1 MLTSVAR
8 LTVFGAG
15 AMGTALSI
23 HLARKGEHVTLWGS
37 RFDARVLPSLQK
49 DRVHPALTER
59 LPESIQ
65 VLGPDDLKKAAS
77 ATEIAIMAANSNGA
91 RSLASIVATAL
102 PQVRS
107 VVSIA
112 KGLEPGTVSRI
123 SEVYRDELGDRPIVV
138 IGGPALAP
146 EVADGLPAAAVF
158 ASLHAGA
165 LDEAAATFRTDTY
178 VVETTTDV
186 PGVEL
191 CGTAKNVAAIGSG
204 ILEGLGRARELEY
217 KNARA
222 ALFAWAVH
230 EMADLVEGSGGRRE
244 TAFGLAGMADLLVTS
259 IGGRNRAFGEAVG
272 MGGDP
277 VRTLENMTERG
288 LTVEGVESA
297 RDVRVLA
304 EKAGLVLP
312 VHDAVYRVVHE
323 GAPPTNILEALR

>member
-1 MLTSVAR
+1 
-8 LTVFGAG
+8 
-15 AMGTALSI
+15 MGTALAI
-23 HLARKGEHVTLWGS
+23 HLARKGEPVTLWGS
-37 RFDARVLPSLQK
+37 RFDERVLPGLQK
-49 DRVHPALTER
+49 NRTHPALAEH
-59 LPESIQ
+59 LPESIR
-65 VLGPDDLKKAAS
+65 VLGPNELKEAVA

-91 RSLASIVATAL
+91 RSLANIVAPAL
-102 PQVRS
+102 PRVRS

-123 SEVYRDELGDRPIVV
+123 SEVYRDELGDRPTVV

-158 ASLHAGA
+158 ASTDDEA
-165 LDEAAATFRTDTY
+165 LQEAAATFRTETY
-178 VVETTTDV
+178 LVETTIDV

-222 ALFAWAVH
+222 ALFARAVH
-230 EMADLVEGSGGRRE
+230 EMADFVEGSGGRRE

-277 VRTLENMTERG
+277 GRTLENMTERG

-323 GAPPTNILEALR
+323 GAPPTSILEALR

>member
-1 MLTSVAR
+1 M
-8 LTVFGAG
+8 FGAG
-15 AMGTALSI
+15 AMGTALAI
-23 HLARKGEHVTLWGS
+23 HLARKGETVTLWGS
-37 RFDARVLPSLQK
+37 RFDERVLPGLQNE
-49 DRVHPALTER
+49 RMHPALTER
-59 LPESIQ
+59 LPESIR
-65 VLGPDDLKKAAS
+65 VLGPDHLKEAA
-77 ATEIAIMAANSNGA
+77 ADAEVAIMAANSNGA
-91 RSLASIVATAL
+91 RSLSIIVAPVLPGVRAL
-102 PQVRS
+102 
-107 VVSIA
+107 VSIA
-112 KGLEPGTVSRI
+112 KGLEPATVSRI
-123 SEVYRDELGDRPIVV
+123 SEVYRDELGDRPTVV

-158 ASLHAGA
+158 ASTHPEALEETAGS
-165 LDEAAATFRTDTY
+165 FRTNTY
-178 VVETTTDV
+178 LVETTDDV

-222 ALFAWAVH
+222 ALFARAVH
-230 EMADLVEGSGGRRE
+230 EMADFVEGSGGRRE

-277 VRTLENMTERG
+277 GRTLENMTERG

-297 RDVRVLA
+297 RDVRILA

-323 GAPPTNILEALR
+323 GAPPTSILEALG

>member
-1 MLTSVAR
+1 
-8 LTVFGAG
+8 VFGAG
-15 AMGTALSI
+15 AMGTALAI
-23 HLARKGEHVTLWGS
+23 HLARKGEPVTLWGS
-37 RFDARVLPSLQK
+37 RFDERVLGGLKS
-49 DRVHPALTER
+49 DRIHPALTER
-59 LPESIQ
+59 LPESVR
-65 VLGPDDLKKAAS
+65 VLGPDDLKDAAS
-77 ATEIAIMAANSNGA
+77 RTEIAIMAANSNGA
-91 RSLASIVATAL
+91 RSLAFIVAPAL
-102 PQVRS
+102 PHVRS

-123 SEVYRDELGDRPIVV
+123 SEVYRDELGDRPTVV

-158 ASLHAGA
+158 ASTNAEA
-165 LDEAAATFRTDTY
+165 LEEAASTFRTETY
-178 VVETTTDV
+178 LVETTTDV

-204 ILEGLGRARELEY
+204 ILEGLGRAREVEY

-222 ALFAWAVH
+222 ALFARAVH
-230 EMADLVEGSGGRRE
+230 EMADFVEGSGGRRE

-272 MGGDP
+272 MGADP
-277 VRTLENMTERG
+277 VRTLENMTDRG

-323 GAPPTNILEALR
+323 GAPPTSILEALR

>member
-1 MLTSVAR
+1 VTDV
-8 LTVFGAG
+8 TVFGAG
-15 AMGTALSI
+15 AMGTALAI
-23 HLARKGEHVTLWGS
+23 HLARKGEQVKLWGS
-37 RFDARVLPSLQK
+37 RFDERVLPGLQN
-49 DRVHPALTER
+49 DRSHPALAER
-59 LPESIQ
+59 LPESVQ
-65 VLGPDDLKKAAS
+65 VLGPDQLEQAADG
-77 ATEIAIMAANSNGA
+77 TRMAIMAANSNGA
-91 RSLASIVATAL
+91 RSLAGLVSAAIT
-102 PQVRS
+102 QVGS
-107 VVSIA
+107 LVSIA

-123 SEVYRDELGDRPIVV
+123 SEVYREELGDRPTVV

-158 ASLHAGA
+158 ASTDADA
-165 LDEAAATFRTDTY
+165 LDEAVSTFQTQTY
-178 VVETTTDV
+178 IVETTTDV
-186 PGVEL
+186 AGVEL

-204 ILEGLGRARELEY
+204 ILEGLGRAHELEY

-222 ALFAWAVH
+222 ALFARAVH
-230 EMADLVEGSGGRRE
+230 EMADFVEGSGGRRE

-277 VRTLENMTERG
+277 TRTLENMTERG

-323 GAPPTNILEALR
+323 GASPTSILEALR

>member
-1 MLTSVAR
+1 MTEV
-8 LTVFGAG
+8 TVFGAG
-15 AMGTALSI
+15 AMGTALAI
-23 HLARKGEHVTLWGS
+23 HLARKGEKIKLWGS
-37 RFDARVLPSLQK
+37 RFDERVLPGLLN
-49 DRVHPALTER
+49 DRFHPALTER
-59 LPESIQ
+59 LPESIR
-65 VLGPDDLKKAAS
+65 VLGPDELEEAVDGAVM
-77 ATEIAIMAANSNGA
+77 AIMAANSNGA
-91 RSLASIVATAL
+91 RSLASIVAPAL
-102 PQVRS
+102 SAVRS
-107 VVSIA
+107 LVSIA
-112 KGLEPGTVSRI
+112 KGLEPKTVSRI
-123 SEVYRDELGDRPIVV
+123 SEVYREELGDRPTVV

-158 ASLHAGA
+158 ASTNAEVLG
-165 LDEAAATFRTDTY
+165 EAATTFQTDTY

-222 ALFAWAVH
+222 ALFARAVH
-230 EMADLVEGSGGRRE
+230 EMADFVEGSGGRRE

-277 VRTLENMTERG
+277 GRTLENMTERG

-312 VHDAVYRVVHE
+312 VHDAVYRVIHE
-323 GAPPTNILEALR
+323 GAPPTSILEALR

>member
-1 MLTSVAR
+1 
-8 LTVFGAG
+8 VFGAG

-23 HLARKGEHVTLWGS
+23 HLARKGEEVTLWGS
-37 RFDARVLPSLQK
+37 RFDERVLPGLQQE
-49 DRVHPALTER
+49 RVHPALTER
-59 LPESIQ
+59 LPESVR
-65 VLGPDDLKKAAS
+65 VLGPDQLQEAA
-77 ATEIAIMAANSNGA
+77 ADGEIAIMGANSSGA
-91 RSLASIVATAL
+91 RSLAVLVAPAL
-102 PQVRS
+102 RGVRI

-112 KGLEPGTVSRI
+112 KGLEPATVSRI
-123 SEVYRDELGDRPIVV
+123 SEVYRDELGNRPTVA

-146 EVADGLPAAAVF
+146 EVANGLPAAAVF
-158 ASLHAGA
+158 ASANPEA
-165 LDEAAATFRTDTY
+165 LQESATTFRTETY
-178 VVETTTDV
+178 VVEITSDV

-204 ILEGLGRARELEY
+204 ILEGLGRAREVEY

-222 ALFAWAVH
+222 ALFARAVH
-230 EMADLVEGSGGRRE
+230 EMADFVEASGGRRE

-272 MGGDP
+272 MGADP

-323 GAPPTNILEALR
+323 GAPPPSILEALR

>member
-1 MLTSVAR
+1 VTTV
-8 LTVFGAG
+8 TVFGAG
-15 AMGTALSI
+15 AMGTALAI
-23 HLARKGEHVTLWGS
+23 HLAQKGERVTLWGS
-37 RFDARVLPSLQK
+37 SFDERVLPGLQNQ
-49 DRVHPALTER
+49 RMHPALTER

-65 VLGPDDLKKAAS
+65 VLGPDQLREAS
-77 ATEIAIMAANSNGA
+77 AAPDIAIMAANSNGA
-91 RSLASIVATAL
+91 RSLATIIAPALPDLRSIV
-102 PQVRS
+102 S
-107 VVSIA
+107 VA
-112 KGLEPGTVSRI
+112 KGLEPGSVARI
-123 SEVYRDELGDRPIVV
+123 SEVYREELGDRPIVV

-158 ASLHAGA
+158 ASTDEAA
-165 LDEAAATFRTDTY
+165 LEFAAATFGTDTY
-178 VVETTTDV
+178 VVEPTDDV

-222 ALFAWAVH
+222 ALFARAVH
-230 EMADLVEGSGGRRE
+230 EMADFVEGAGGRRE

-277 VRTLENMTERG
+277 TRTLENMTERG

-304 EKAGLVLP
+304 EKAGLELP

-323 GAPPTNILEALR
+323 GAPPTSILEALR